1 MSVPADR
8 SPSAVPD
15 SGQSDWN
22 PAHLAAL
29 LAGNVALAFGPLL
42 VRLADSGPV
51 AAGFWRLSLAVPFL
65 FLLAV
70 VNRQPLT
77 GLPRK
82 TWLAIAGAALFFA
95 LDLAS
100 WHVGIQTTRLGNA
113 TLFGNA
119 GSLILMV
126 WGLWTLRRAPTG
138 FEWLSLGAAV
148 TGAAILFGRSLE
160 ISTATLVGDLFCLL
174 AGFLYT
180 FYILLLQAER
190 VRIGSWALLA
200 WSSLLGAPVL
210 LAVALL
216 RGEPV
221 VPGNWWPLLT
231 LALTS
236 QLIGQGLLVYALKHF
251 RPLIVGL
258 VLLTQPVVSI
268 LAGWFAFD
276 EVLTV
281 WDGLGV
287 ILVAA
292 ALVLARAGVQP
303 SA

>member
-1 MSVPADR
+1 MASSQPAK
-8 SPSAVPD
+8 A
-15 SGQSDWN
+15 DWN
-22 PAHLAAL
+22 WLHLAAL
-29 LAGNVALAFGPLL
+29 MGGNVALAFGPLL

-51 AAGFWRLSLAVPFL
+51 SAGFWRLSLAVPVL
-65 FLLAV
+65 FVLAA
-70 VNRQPLT
+70 VNRQPVT
-77 GLPRK
+77 GFART
-82 TWLAIAGAALFFA
+82 TWAAIAGAALFFA

-126 WGLWTLRRAPTG
+126 WGLLTLRRAPSVP
-138 FEWLSLGAAV
+138 EWLSLGAALA
-148 TGAAILFGRSLE
+148 GAGILFGRSLE
-160 ISTATLVGDLFCLL
+160 ISTATLIGDLFCLL
-174 AGFLYT
+174 AGFLYAG
-180 FYILLLQAER
+180 YILLIQAER
-190 VRIGSWALLA
+190 ARLGNWALLA

-221 VPGNWWPLLT
+221 LPSTWWPLLT

-251 RPLIVGL
+251 RPLVVGL

-268 LAGWFAFD
+268 IVGWLAFG
-276 EVLTV
+276 EVLSL
-281 WDGLGV
+281 WDVLGMV
-287 ILVAA
+287 LVAG
-292 ALVLARAGVQP
+292 ALVLARWQT
-303 SA
+303 

>member
-1 MSVPADR
+1 MAQAADSPQPAK
-8 SPSAVPD
+8 A
-15 SGQSDWN
+15 DWN
-22 PAHLAAL
+22 WLHLGAL
-29 LAGNVALAFGPLL
+29 MGGNVALAFGPLL

-51 AAGFWRLSLAVPFL
+51 AAGFWRLSLAVPIL
-65 FLLAV
+65 FVLAAA
-70 VNRQPLT
+70 NRQPLI
-77 GLPRK
+77 GFRRS

-100 WHVGIQTTRLGNA
+100 WHIGIQTTRLGNA

-126 WGLWTLRRAPTG
+126 WGLFTLRRAPGG
-138 FEWLSLGAAV
+138 FEWLSLGAAL
-148 TGAAILFGRSLE
+148 TGTAILFGRSLE
-160 ISTATLVGDLFCLL
+160 ISTATLIGDLFCLL
-174 AGFLYT
+174 AGLLYAG
-180 FYILLLQAER
+180 YILLIQAER
-190 VRIGSWALLA
+190 ARIGSWSLLA
-200 WSSLLGAPVL
+200 WSSLLGTPVL

-221 VPGNWWPLLT
+221 LPTVWWPLLT

-268 LAGWFAFD
+268 LNGWVFFD
-276 EVLTV
+276 EALTV
-281 WDGLGV
+281 WDGLGM
-287 ILVAA
+287 ILVAG
-292 ALVLARAGVQP
+292 ALVLARGGEKA
-303 SA
+303 S